1 MPIYLNTEGFQY
13 YAYNMCFVAVTITLT
28 RYMFMM
34 KHVWFAYLT
43 PVKLFL
49 CILCIP
55 LFLYA
60 VDGMYEFQ
68 RFLDEEGLPQ
78 LVSGYRAD
86 KHDSIIAF
94 IRNEYVFF
102 GVATVILSVVFPIR
116 MIISIWRTRNSGT
129 V

>member
-1 MPIYLNTEGFQY
+1 
-13 YAYNMCFVAVTITLT
+13 
-28 RYMFMM
+28 M

-43 PVKLFL
+43 PVKL
-49 CILCIP
+49 ILGILSIP

-68 RFLDEEGLPQ
+68 RFLDEEGLPK
-78 LVSGYRAD
+78 LVNNYQSAD
-86 KHDSIIAF
+86 HDSIVAF

-102 GVATVILSVVFPIR
+102 GVASVILSIVFPIR
-116 MIISIWRTRNSGT
+116 MIISIWRVRNRGT